1 MIIFSLHNPPIV
13 REPERVVVPVDGK
26 QIVIE
31 PLAAGAIHIQVSRA
45 GEQAWGSYVRVEPS
59 KRPAFT
65 VRETPS
71 EVQVATKQMRVV
83 LNRRTGALEFRTPA
97 GKTFLA
103 EKPGTRTIE
112 VNPVGGQNL
121 YRVGQTFACP
131 KDEKLFGLGQFQNGL
146 WNWRGIPLELRQLNT
161 QIAVPVLFS
170 SRNYGLLW
178 ENASRT
184 DFNPADI
191 AIPLAGVRGGG
202 EGPTATEGLGAR
214 RPASLSIVEGIFTPT
229 VTGTYAFAVRDGDRR
244 DELTLSVDGKPLNSL
259 VNLWTPRGLEGRLE
273 LKAGKPI
280 KLAVRGGGK
289 AVKLLA
295 RRIDDTTTFLS
306 DYGRG
311 IDYTVFHG
319 PQPDDAIAAYRQV
332 TGKAPLFPKWAFGLW
347 QCRERYSSQDEILR
361 TAAEFRRREIPM
373 DLIVQDWQYWGR
385 HGWGSYAWD
394 ESAYPDPKAMIN
406 GLHAMDVRFMIS
418 VWCNPSSVTQTELK
432 AAGAWANGWVDVFS
446 EKGRSIRWKGINDA
460 FFSKGTDAW
469 WGDATEPG
477 DPGTDWL
484 GATTSA
490 GPGDAITSAYPL
502 LASRGLYEGQRATSE
517 EKRVCNLTRS
527 AFAGSQRYAAAS
539 WSGDIN
545 GTWDGFRRQIPA
557 GLNFSLTG
565 IPYWT
570 TDAAGFFH
578 PRDQYTSPDYN
589 ELLSRWFAWSTFC
602 PILRI
607 HGYQSRTEMWNYL
620 PETQSLLLGFD
631 RLRYRMLPYNY
642 SVAAEVWRDDTSF
655 MRPLGTAF
663 PGDAKSWDVAGSYLF
678 GPSLL
683 VSPVTT
689 PGVTEWKVY
698 LPPTRGG
705 WIDFWTGEKF
715 SGGREAAVKTP
726 LDRIPLFVKAG
737 SILPLGPVVQN
748 VGQAAGSPLEIRVYP
763 GADGRF
769 MLYDDAGD
777 GYGYERGAKSE
788 IGLSWN
794 DSKRTLTLG
803 ERKGTFPG
811 MAATRKLR
819 VVLVGKDHG
828 VGAKE
833 VEGDHTVSYTGRAVE
848 IRM

>member
-1 MIIFSLHNPPIV
+1 MIFIGLQTPPIL
-13 REPERVVVPVDGK
+13 RGPDRVVVVQNGN

-31 PLAAGAIHIQVSRA
+31 PLAAGAIHVQVIPGNEQM
-45 GEQAWGSYVRVEPS
+45 GESYVRIAPHDPPS
-59 KRPAFT
+59 FT
-65 VRETPS
+65 VRETPN
-71 EVQVATKQMRVV
+71 EVQVSTKQMRAV
-83 LNRRTGALEFRTPA
+83 LDRRSGALKFQTPK
-97 GKTFLA
+97 GQTFLA
-103 EKPGTRTIE
+103 EKAGTRMFE
-112 VNPVGGQNL
+112 SHPVGGQNF
-121 YRVGQTFACP
+121 YRVAQAFASP
-131 KDEKLFGLGQFQNGL
+131 ADEKLFGLGQFQNGL

-191 AIPLAGVRGGG
+191 AIPLVGVREGG
-202 EGPTATEGLGAR
+202 EGPTATEGLGTR
-214 RPASLSIVEGIFTPT
+214 RSAPVGLLEGTFTPA
-229 VTGTYAFAVRDGDRR
+229 VDGAYAFAARDGDRR

-273 LKAGKPI
+273 LKAGKTVR
-280 KLAVRGGGK
+280 LSVRGGGTG
-289 AVKLLA
+289 VRLFT
-295 RRIDDTTTFLS
+295 RRIDDTTTFRS
-306 DYGRG
+306 DYGHG

-319 PQPDDAIAAYRQV
+319 PEPQDAIAAYRQV
-332 TGKAPLFPKWAFGLW
+332 TGKAPLFPKWAYGLW

-361 TAAEFRRREIPM
+361 TAGEFRRHDIPM

-394 ESAYPDPKAMIN
+394 ESAYPDPKTMIDR
-406 GLHAMDVRFMIS
+406 LHAIDVRFMIS

-484 GATTSA
+484 GASTSA

-502 LASRGLYEGQRATSE
+502 LASRGLYEGQRSTSDD
-517 EKRVCNLTRS
+517 KRVCILTRS
-527 AFAGSQRYAAAS
+527 AFPGSQRYGAAS

-570 TDAAGFFH
+570 TDTAGFFH

-589 ELLSRWFAWSTFC
+589 ELLARWFAWSTFC
-602 PILRI
+602 PILRV

-620 PETQSLLLGFD
+620 PETQRVLLGFD

-642 SVAAEVWRDDTSF
+642 SVAVAVWRDDQSF

-663 PGDAKSWDVAGSYLF
+663 PKDSRSWEVSDAYLF
-678 GPSLL
+678 GPSML
-683 VSPVTT
+683 VAPVTR
-689 PGVTEWKVY
+689 PGANDRKVY
-698 LPPTRGG
+698 LPSTPGG
-705 WIDFWTGEKF
+705 WIDFWTGEHLR
-715 SGGREAAVKTP
+715 GGKEELIRAP
-726 LDRIPLFVKAG
+726 LEQIPLLMKAG
-737 SILPLGPVVQN
+737 AIVPLGPVVQN
-748 VGQAAGSPLEIRVYP
+748 TKGSGGSPLEIRIYP
-763 GADGRF
+763 GADGTF
-769 MLYDDAGD
+769 TLYDDAGD
-777 GYGYERGAKSE
+777 GYGYEKGELSE
-788 IGLSWN
+788 ILLCWN
-794 DSKRTLTLG
+794 DAQKTLFIG
-803 ERKGTFPG
+803 KRKGTFPG
-811 MAATRKLR
+811 IVAKREMRI
-819 VVLVGKDHG
+819 VVVGKNHG
-828 VGAKE
+828 AGAAEAKADGTIE
-833 VEGDHTVSYTGRAVE
+833 YSGEAAS
-848 IRM
+848 IKF